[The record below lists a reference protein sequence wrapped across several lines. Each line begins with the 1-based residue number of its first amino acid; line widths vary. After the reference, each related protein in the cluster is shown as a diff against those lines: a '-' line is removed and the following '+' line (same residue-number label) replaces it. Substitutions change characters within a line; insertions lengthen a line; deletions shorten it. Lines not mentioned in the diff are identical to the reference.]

1 MWLFWVLISIAIFG
15 GVSAS
20 YNEDSKKKY
29 ITFVFLILG
38 FLMMFRSERVGN
50 DTDVYTYIFKYIA
63 GFRSHA
69 ELWNYIALSRF
80 ETGYVLLNWI
90 LSRISADP
98 QILFIISGAFTSIAF
113 GRFIYRYSE
122 IPWLS
127 ILMFL
132 TLQFFDLSLTAV
144 RQIIAIDILLFSY
157 DYIVERKPVQFL
169 LLVFAATLFHTSSFL
184 FVVVYIACRK
194 ERSGYF
200 YLFSGL
206 LGFIMFVLFSS
217 VIPIID
223 RFLPSYTKYFTNAQA
238 DSYKTTAT
246 LAIVLMLILWIIM
259 FFIAKYIREDDDI
272 ICPEEYAEK
281 DYDEPDDSMMIN
293 YRKDIIMEISVWI
306 SIITLLLALRGTIL
320 GRFKYVFSSAI
331 LIYYPN
337 SISKCPNISNKKIIT
352 VISAIVFI
360 LYIVIIYTYRPEWQ
374 STYPYSF
381 FWE

>member
-1 MWLFWVLISIAIFG
+1 M
-15 GVSAS
+15 
-20 YNEDSKKKY
+20 
-29 ITFVFLILG
+29 
-38 FLMMFRSERVGN
+38 
-50 DTDVYTYIFKYIA
+50 
-63 GFRSHA
+63 
-69 ELWNYIALSRF
+69 
-80 ETGYVLLNWI
+80 
-90 LSRISADP
+90 
-98 QILFIISGAFTSIAF
+98 
-113 GRFIYRYSE
+113 
-122 IPWLS
+122 
-127 ILMFL
+127 
-132 TLQFFDLSLTAV
+132 
-144 RQIIAIDILLFSY
+144 
-157 DYIVERKPVQFL
+157 

-293 YRKDIIMEISVWI
+293 YRKDFIMEISVSLPRNVAI
-306 SIITLLLALRGTIL
+306 GALGMLVLTLVVL
-320 GRFKYVFSSAI
+320 
-331 LIYYPN
+331 
-337 SISKCPNISNKKIIT
+337 T
-352 VISAIVFI
+352 VIYRMDDTIKTSEDLEKVFGVMP
-360 LYIVIIYTYRPEWQ
+360 LSVIPEGKIKGLKEHDDDSDSPRNRWQ
-374 STYPYSF
+374 R
-381 FWE
+381 WKKKLERRKGARR